1 MFVVDLVC
9 EAGHLFEG
17 WYDHSADFAV
27 ARDAGELS
35 CPTCGTGSV
44 QQRPSFRGIVMRGRA
59 SSSPSSSVAAPTTTT
74 TSSAAGSPGAPP
86 LPLPV
91 QRALSELIRAVR
103 AHAEDVGDAFAAT
116 ARAIHRGEEEARP
129 IHGSATPDEHAE
141 LAEEGVPF
149 VVLPIPDI
157 DQN

>member
-1 MFVVDLVC
+1 VFVVDLVC

-17 WYDHSADFAV
+17 WYDHSHEFTA

-35 CPTCGTGSV
+35 CPACGSADV
-44 QQRPSFRGIVMRGRA
+44 QQRPTFKGIVMRERA
-59 SSSPSSSVAAPTTTT
+59 TPMRSPAPTTPEATPP
-74 TSSAAGSPGAPP
+74 SPA

-91 QRALSELIRAVR
+91 QRALSELLRAVR

-116 ARAIHRGEEEARP
+116 ARAIHRGDEEARP
-129 IHGSATPDEHAE
+129 IHGSATPDEHAA

-149 VVLPIPDI
+149 ACIPIPDI

>member
-17 WYDHSADFAV
+17 WYDHSTDFAA
-27 ARDAGELS
+27 ARDTGELS
-35 CPTCGTGSV
+35 CPACGSSDV
-44 QQRPSFRGIVMRGRA
+44 QQRPSFKGIVMRERA
-59 SSSPSSSVAAPTTTT
+59 PAAPSKPAAPAEPALPSPS
-74 TSSAAGSPGAPP
+74 

-91 QRALSELIRAVR
+91 QRALSELLRVVR
-103 AHAEDVGDAFAAT
+103 AHTEDVGDGFAAT
-116 ARAIHRGEEEARP
+116 ARAIHRGDEEARP
-129 IHGSATPDEHAE
+129 IHGTATPEEHAE

-149 VVLPIPDI
+149 ACIPIPDI

>member
-17 WYDHSADFAV
+17 WYDHSHDFAA

-35 CPTCGTGSV
+35 CPTCGSSSV
-44 QQRPSFRGIVMRGRA
+44 QQRPSFKGIVMRERA
-59 SSSPSSSVAAPTTTT
+59 PSTPRPPPPAPSTSPGSSSSP
-74 TSSAAGSPGAPP
+74 PP
-86 LPLPV
+86 PPALPLPV
-91 QRALSELIRAVR
+91 QRALSELLRVVR
-103 AHAEDVGDAFAAT
+103 AHAEDVGDSFADT
-116 ARAIHRGEEEARP
+116 ARAIHRGEQEARP
-129 IHGSATPDEHAE
+129 IHGQATAEEHAA
-141 LAEEGVPF
+141 LADEGVPF

>member
-17 WYDHSADFAV
+17 WYDHSADFAA
-27 ARDAGELS
+27 ARDGGDVS
-35 CPTCGTGSV
+35 CPACGSHDV
-44 QQRPSFRGIVMRGRA
+44 QQRLSFKGIVMRERA
-59 SSSPSSSVAAPTTTT
+59 SPAASKAAPRSDETADETGAALP
-74 TSSAAGSPGAPP
+74 SAP

-91 QRALSELIRAVR
+91 QKALSELLRAVR
-103 AHAEDVGDAFAAT
+103 AHAEDVGDAFAVT
-116 ARAIHRGEEEARP
+116 ARAIHRGDEEARP
-129 IHGSATPDEHAE
+129 IHGTATPDEHAA

-149 VVLPIPDI
+149 VCIPIPDI